1 MKNKRIDIQQIVN
14 PAKFQK
20 IQDDIS
26 TATGLA
32 IITVDYR
39 GVPITS
45 HSNCSD
51 FCKVMR
57 SSEKYR
63 DYCEKCDSRGGLEAA
78 RLQSP
83 FIYYCHAGLIDLAI
97 PIVVDNLYLGAFM
110 AGQILLDKNDN
121 INSLERILPGAY
133 DPMDLSDNSTLSKYY
148 SMLHVMSLERVEAL
162 AKMLQ
167 HIGNYCVEQAILKT
181 SIDELTKKMCVDDSS
196 KTYQQDIELNKL
208 SVPHER
214 TVNRILQPAIEYI
227 QQHLDEKITLSKMA
241 SLCKV
246 SDSYFSKLFA
256 KEGLGSLSVY
266 VNNVKMARAKE
277 LLKSNDWPI
286 RYIAHNLAYDDSSY
300 FIKVFKKNTGMTPEE
315 YRNHFSSNRA

>member
-1 MKNKRIDIQQIVN
+1 MQNTRIDIQQIVN

-45 HSNCSD
+45 HSNCCD

-97 PIVVDNLYLGAFM
+97 PIIVDRLYLGAFM

-121 INSLERILPGAY
+121 TNSLERISSGTY
-133 DPMDLSDNSTLSKYY
+133 EPMDFSDNITLKNYY
-148 SMLHVMSLERVEAL
+148 SKLPVMSLERVEAL
-162 AKMLQ
+162 AKMLK
-167 HIGNYCVEQAILKT
+167 HIGNYCVEQAILRA
-181 SIDELTKKMCVDDSS
+181 SIDDLTKKIYIADSS
-196 KTYQQDIELNKL
+196 KAYQQDMEINKS
-208 SVPHER
+208 SVPYER
-214 TVNRILQPAIEYI
+214 TVSKILQPAIEYI
-227 QQHLDEKITLSKMA
+227 QQNQEERITLSRMA

-256 KEGLGSLSVY
+256 KEGLGSISVY
-266 VNNVKMARAKE
+266 VNNTKMARAKE
-277 LLKSNDWPI
+277 MLKTTDWSI
-286 RYIAHNLAYDDSSY
+286 RCIAHNLAYDDSSY
-300 FIKVFKKNTGMTPEE
+300 FIKVFKKNTGLTPEE